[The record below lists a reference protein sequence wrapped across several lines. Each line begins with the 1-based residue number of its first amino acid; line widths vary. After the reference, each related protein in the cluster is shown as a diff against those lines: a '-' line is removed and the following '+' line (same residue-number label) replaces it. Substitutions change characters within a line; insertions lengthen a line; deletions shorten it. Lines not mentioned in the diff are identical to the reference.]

1 MAPRRVLPIVIAKGQ
16 LMQNTTGARKL
27 GSAIAM
33 WVVTAATLIWTPTE
47 TLCARPIDEAEGVL
61 FREGFDDDRLA
72 QRGWYDGRTF
82 AIDREGARE
91 GGGCIAYHWKLGT
104 TTPEDSS
111 ALRRLF
117 EPTDTVYV
125 RFFIRLSK
133 GWGWTGRSYH
143 PHLMHFLTTENG
155 KFHGP
160 ASSHLTV
167 YIEPQEGRLRLAAQD
182 IQNRAA
188 RHGLTQGPL
197 RGGFNGT
204 FYDSKDKLFTDDVWH
219 CVEAMFRLNTL
230 DRGGD
235 RPRTDGVVR
244 AWFDGKLVVE
254 RTDVVLRSTDFPE
267 MKFNQFLL
275 APYFGPGLLP
285 HEQTLWIDELTVG
298 TKRLGTD
305 SARAPF
311 RNGRASMRVA
321 AAQPAN
327 RTIDFRLKPSEV
339 LARVDRSLVELGEIV
354 HKAGAAGCDAL
365 ALPEDTLG
373 LLKWE
378 SANPE
383 ALDAVLPEAVKRML
397 DRLGRAASDHG
408 MYLVVCNDAIEKDG
422 LTYNTAFLLGR
433 DGREIGRYHK
443 VNLPLSEQGRTRG
456 QSFPVFPAPDLGR
469 VGMLICY
476 DMVFPEAARCLALGG
491 ADVIFHPTLGGAAI
505 GDDDISLAAFRT
517 RAAENFVYLVVAMR
531 GHGSMI
537 ISPRGK
543 VLAAAD
549 QPDALAMAD
558 IDPSG
563 GREGGD
569 AFNTQAD
576 MRGRLFRERVPGA
589 YDILT
594 RPDPPVLA
602 KVPSNVTSDE
612 AIRIMATVLTT
623 GEERFNQAE
632 ALAREGKTEEA
643 IRLFERL
650 CEECRTS
657 WIDRVGRERLK
668 RLRARGAA
676 PSPGVP

>member
-1 MAPRRVLPIVIAKGQ
+1 MR
-16 LMQNTTGARKL
+16 NTIKARTL
-27 GSAIAM
+27 GTAIAM
-33 WVVTAATLIWTPTE
+33 WAVMATALIGTSTGTAA
-47 TLCARPIDEAEGVL
+47 ARPIDEADSVL
-61 FREGFDDDRLA
+61 FHEGFDDDRLPA
-72 QRGWYDGRTF
+72 RGWYDGRTF
-82 AIDREGARE
+82 AIDRTSAHLGN
-91 GGGCIAYHWKLGT
+91 GCIAYHWKPGT
-104 TTPEDSS
+104 TTPERSS
-111 ALRRLF
+111 ALRRQF
-117 EPTDTVYV
+117 QPTDTVYV
-125 RFFIRLSK
+125 RFFVKLSK

-155 KFHGP
+155 KYHGP
-160 ASSHLTV
+160 AASHLTL

-182 IQNRAA
+182 IQNEGT

-197 RGGFNGT
+197 RGGYNGA
-204 FYDSKDKLFTDDVWH
+204 FFDSKDKLFTDDGWH
-219 CVEAMFRLNTL
+219 CVEAMFRLNSL
-230 DRGGD
+230 DPGRD
-235 RPRTDGVVR
+235 RPRADGIVR
-244 AWFDGKLVVE
+244 GWVDGRLVVE
-254 RTDVVLRSTDFPE
+254 LTDVVLRSTDFPD

-285 HEQTLWIDELTVG
+285 HDQTLWIDELTVG
-298 TKRLGTD
+298 TKRLDAG
-305 SARAPF
+305 SARAPS
-311 RNGRASMRVA
+311 RSGRGSMRVA

-327 RTIDFRLKPSEV
+327 RTIDFRLKPDEV
-339 LARVDRSLVELGEIV
+339 LATVDRSLLELEQLV

-378 SANPE
+378 SANPK

-397 DRLGRAASDHG
+397 DRLGKAASKHG
-408 MYLVVCNDAIEKDG
+408 IYLVVCNDAIEEDG
-422 LTYNTAFLLGR
+422 RTYNTAFLLGR

-443 VNLPLSEQGRTRG
+443 VNLPLSEQGRSRG
-456 QSFPVFPAPDLGR
+456 TTFPVFPTTDLGT

-476 DMVFPEAARCLALGG
+476 DMVFPEAARCLALSG
-491 ADVIFHPTLGGAAI
+491 ADVVFHPTLGGAAI

-517 RAAENFVYLVVAMR
+517 RAAENFVYLIVAMR

-543 VLAAAD
+543 ILATAD
-549 QPDALAMAD
+549 GPDGLAIAD

-589 YDILT
+589 YGILT
-594 RPDPPVLA
+594 TPDPPVLA
-602 KVPSNVTSDE
+602 KVTSNVSSDE
-612 AIRIMATVLTT
+612 AIRIAATVLTT

-632 ALAREGKTEEA
+632 ALARAGKTEEA
-643 IRLFERL
+643 IRLYERL

-657 WIDRVGRERLK
+657 WIDRAARERLK
-668 RLRARGAA
+668 RLRTLEAA
-676 PSPGVP
+676 PSPDSP

>member
-1 MAPRRVLPIVIAKGQ
+1 
-16 LMQNTTGARKL
+16 MQSTIRTRKL
-27 GSAIAM
+27 GAAIAIGAM
-33 WVVTAATLIWTPTE
+33 TAAVLLGTSTGTLS
-47 TLCARPIDEAEGVL
+47 ARSIDEAEGVL
-61 FREGFDDDRLA
+61 FREEFDDGRLP

-82 AIDREGARE
+82 DIDREGARA
-91 GGGCIAYHWKLGT
+91 GSGCIAFHWKPGT
-104 TTPEDSS
+104 TTPVGSS
-111 ALRRLF
+111 PLRRLF
-117 EPTDTVYV
+117 EPTDAVYV
-125 RFFIRLSK
+125 RFFMRLSK

-160 ASSHLTV
+160 SASRLTV

-182 IQNRAA
+182 IQNRDAH
-188 RHGLTQGPL
+188 HGLTQGPL

-204 FYDSKDKLFTDDVWH
+204 FYDSKDRLFTDDAWH
-219 CVEAMFRLNTL
+219 CVEAMFRLNSL
-230 DRGGD
+230 DPRRD
-235 RPRTDGVVR
+235 RPHADGVVR
-244 AWFDGKLVVE
+244 AWFDGRLVVE
-254 RTDVVLRSTDFPE
+254 RADVVLRSTDFPD

-298 TKRLGTD
+298 TRRPGTA
-305 SARAPF
+305 SARAPS

-321 AAQPAN
+321 AAQPAS
-327 RTIDFRLKPSEV
+327 RTIDFRLRPSEV
-339 LARVDRSLVELGEIV
+339 LARVDRSLVELEQLV
-354 HKAGAAGCDAL
+354 HRAGATSCDAL

-378 SANPE
+378 SANPR
-383 ALDAVLPEAVKRML
+383 ALVEVLPEAVKRML
-397 DRLGRAASDHG
+397 DRLGKAASDHG
-408 MYLVVCNDAIEKDG
+408 MYLVVCSDAIEKDG
-422 LTYNTAFLLGR
+422 HSYNTAFLLGR
-433 DGREIGRYHK
+433 DGREIGRYCK
-443 VNLPLSEQGRTRG
+443 VNLPLSEQSRARG
-456 QSFPVFPAPDLGR
+456 QAFPVFPTPDLGT

-476 DMVFPEAARCLALGG
+476 DMVFPESARCLTLGG
-491 ADVIFHPTLGGAAI
+491 ADIVFHPTLGGAAI

-543 VLAAAD
+543 ILATAD
-549 QPDALAMAD
+549 KPDGLAIAD

-589 YDILT
+589 YGILT
-594 RPDPPVLA
+594 RPEPPVLA

-623 GEERFNQAE
+623 GEERFNEAE
-632 ALAREGKTEEA
+632 ALARAGKTEEA

-657 WIDRVGRERLK
+657 WIDRAARERLK
-668 RLRARGAA
+668 RLRTRGAA
-676 PSPGVP
+676 PSPGAP